1 MSKELEELGRQ
12 LSRFGIACSTVQLF
26 DVLAAIEKRL
36 DDLKKRPS
44 HREVKALLQRERDHR
59 HRQIAQIDKALSAHR
74 FEDEHGEIE
83 KDLDN
88 LGMRVS
94 NLECPSPM
102 FLDAMNRLHALD
114 GKGNGDI
121 DPPDVVTLSARLDAL
136 EHHHHQGVSPP
147 RWWGTLGHEIAKM
160 KVTSEGETADPKP
173 PAVCEG
179 CAEIDDCNYQRLPW
193 HLDFREGDN
202 PSCYVEK
209 DTCGTCRN
217 GLWPLRATR
226 TLGRCYCH
234 PALDDLDKGL
244 LISWDRAACPNYK
257 KLEA

>member
-1 MSKELEELGRQ
+1 MDEL
-12 LSRFGIACSTVQLF
+12 SSAF
-26 DVLAAIEKRL
+26 DVLQDQDVEHEKRL
-36 DDLKKRPS
+36 TSLGIDLNDD
-44 HREVKALLQRERDHR
+44 RDHYCNAFGEVGER
-59 HRQIAQIDKALSAHR
+59 LDALES
-74 FEDEHGEIE
+74 DC
-83 KDLDN
+83 DN
-88 LGMRVS
+88 LMKRMS
-94 NLECPSPM
+94 HQECPSPM